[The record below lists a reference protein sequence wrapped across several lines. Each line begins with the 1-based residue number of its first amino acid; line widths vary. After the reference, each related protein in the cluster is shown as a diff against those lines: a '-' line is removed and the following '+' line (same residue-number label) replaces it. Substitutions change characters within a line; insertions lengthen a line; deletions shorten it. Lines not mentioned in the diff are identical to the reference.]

1 MIKRLTRHGNSF
13 ALIIDRAILELLNIT
28 PDAELEISTDGQA
41 LLIER
46 FDAARDQAHGERR
59 RARPTLR
66 DLRRHREAILEL
78 AARHGARN
86 VRVFGSVV
94 RGKSRPDSDVDLLVE
109 MDPDRS
115 LIDRTAL
122 MHEIEDLLGYK
133 VDVVNERALNPVIRD
148 HVLREGI
155 AL

>member
-1 MIKRLTRHGNSF
+1 MIKRLTRHGNSY
-13 ALIIDRAILELLNIT
+13 ALIIDRAILELLNIA
-28 PDAELEISTDGQA
+28 PDAQLEISTDGQA

-46 FDAARDQAHGERR
+46 LDAAPDSAHGKRR
-59 RARPTLR
+59 RAKPTLR
-66 DLRRHREAILEL
+66 DLRRHRDAILEL

-94 RGKSRPDSDVDLLVE
+94 RGKARPNSDVDLLVDME
-109 MDPDRS
+109 PERS

-122 MHEIEDLLGYK
+122 MQEIEDLLGYK
-133 VDVVNERALNPVIRD
+133 VDVVNERSLNRLIRD
-148 HVLREGI
+148 RVLQEGV

>member
-1 MIKRLTRHGNSF
+1 MIKKLTKHCNSY
-13 ALIIDRAILELLNIT
+13 ALIIDRAILELLNIA
-28 PDAELEISTDGQA
+28 PDAQLDISTDGRV

-46 FDAARDQAHGERR
+46 VHEACDSARGQRR
-59 RARPTLR
+59 RAKPNLR
-66 DLRRHREAILEL
+66 DLRRHRDAILEL

-94 RGKSRPDSDVDLLVE
+94 RGKSRPGSDVDLLVE

-122 MHEIEDLLGYK
+122 MQEIEDLLGCK
-133 VDVVNERALNPVIRD
+133 VDAVNERALHPAIRSR
-148 HVLREGI
+148 VLERAV